1 MFQLIQ
7 SPSFVSEKDWL
18 AVVQLMA
25 RNTNIEA
32 RNSYYRGKLSTIH
45 LLAPTSLAK
54 LIL

>member
-7 SPSFVSEKDWL
+7 SNSFVSEKDWL

-32 RNSYYRGKLSTIH
+32 MNSYYRLSTIH
-45 LLAPTSLAK
+45 HLAPTSLA
-54 LIL
+54 